1 MGNITFNTV
10 DPGARAQQIFIEL
23 NGVRR
28 SVSGG
33 NLPPI
38 GLIPGQYDQ
47 ALIAGIT
54 DYEPVQVF
62 TAEEVGQKAGFGS
75 EAHRQALW
83 VFGILGGFY
92 DNMWWVPIPIP
103 STPTAASGTIVFAT
117 TATSGGTFFFSVG
130 GDLIKVNVATDD
142 TPTEVGDKLVTAL
155 TANLNGSVTG
165 VNVTGTVTLTAKT
178 SGVNGNQISLV
189 LNPSGQTQLSQNPG
203 GMTAS
208 VPGSGGY
215 LTGGVGATDV
225 NDMFFETDNSDK
237 LGDRFYTCIAGPYN
251 DSTNIGYYDTSWN
264 LRKDPGVKRPF
275 NSFFGYVK
283 ETYAQAFAIPD
294 TINSEGVSPVWD
306 PRSYS
311 PNWEL
316 QAAVMGLVM
325 WSNVFDP
332 GRPFK
337 TLSTGIP
344 HNSEIGDLSYAKN
357 DALFTEGMGYFK
369 SISGELKIGDLA
381 TSYRTSGTGA
391 STEEWFDTLSVS
403 LRQQKIY
410 DIENLFKTTPYDRAI
425 LADDDSISAK
435 PYVIKPKKVV
445 SDLCA
450 LVNVWDEQGWTKNA
464 AVVKATISAE
474 INSLNNSRIDATIT
488 DDEAKAL
495 RIVAVLYNFLFD

>member
-1 MGNITFNTV
+1 MANINFDTV
-10 DPGARAQQIFIEL
+10 DPGARASQIFIEL
-23 NGVRR
+23 KGVRR

-54 DYEPVQVF
+54 DFEPVQVF
-62 TAEEVGQKAGFGS
+62 TADEVGEKAGFGS

-92 DNMWWVPIPIP
+92 DNMWWVPIPEP
-103 STPTAASGTIVFAT
+103 GTPTAAFGTIIFAT
-117 TATSGGTFFFSVG
+117 TATAGGTYFFSIG
-130 GDLIKVNVATDD
+130 GDLVKVNIPNGTD
-142 TPTEVGDKLVTAL
+142 PTAAGALLVTAL
-155 TANLNGSVTG
+155 TANLNGLVSG
-165 VNVTGTVTLTAKT
+165 VNVTGTVTCTAKT
-178 SGVNGNQISLV
+178 AGVNGNQISLV
-189 LNPSGQTQLSQNPG
+189 SNPSGQVQEALNPE
-203 GMTAS
+203 GMTVS
-208 VPGSGGY
+208 LPGSGGF

-225 NDMFFETDNSDK
+225 HDMFFETDESDK

-251 DSTNIGYYDTSWN
+251 DSTNIGYYKTSWP
-264 LRKDPGVKRPF
+264 LRKAPDVKRPF

-283 ETYAQAFAIPD
+283 ETFSAAFAIPD
-294 TINSEGVSPVWD
+294 TINSEGISPHWD

-344 HNSEIGDLSYAKN
+344 HNAQVADISSAKS
-357 DALFTEGMGYFK
+357 DALFKEGMGYFK
-369 SISGELKIGDLA
+369 SVSGLLRIGDLA
-381 TSYRTSGTGA
+381 TSYRTNPQA
-391 STEEWFDTLSVS
+391 AATEEWFDTVSVS
-403 LRQQKIY
+403 LRQQKIF
-410 DIENLFKTTPYDRAI
+410 DIENIFLNEPYTRGMVAG
-425 LADDDSISAK
+425 DDSISNK
-435 PYVIKPKKVV
+435 TYVIKPKKVV
-445 SDLCA
+445 SDLSA
-450 LVNVWDEQGWTKNA
+450 LVNFWDEEGWTKNA
-464 AVVKATISAE
+464 AEVKASISAE
-474 INSLNNSRIDATIT
+474 INTGNNSRIDATVT

-495 RIVAVLYNFLFD
+495 RIVAVLYNFLF